1 MEELEGKVAVV
12 SGAARGQGLAIVR
25 RLAAAGARIIG
36 GDVLTG
42 ELAAVGEELG
52 QAAVVGHLDVR
63 EPSSWAALL
72 EDGIGAFGRLDILVN
87 NAGRLR
93 RMALDDETPEA
104 FEDIWRVNCLGA
116 LNGMQAAVP
125 HLRTAGGGAIV
136 NTLSTAALAAW
147 SSHGAYVSSKFALR
161 GLTKTAALEYAA
173 EGIRVNAVLP
183 GPIATPMVLGNEDD
197 PHARRRLSGTPI
209 GRMGEPEE
217 VAELVCYLVSDRAS
231 FVTGAEVTIDGGST
245 AGTLLP
251 RA

>member
-1 MEELEGKVAVV
+1 M
-12 SGAARGQGLAIVR
+12 
-25 RLAAAGARIIG
+25 
-36 GDVLTG
+36 LTD

-52 QAAVVGHLDVR
+52 HAAVVGHLDVR
-63 EPSSWAALL
+63 EPASWAALL
-72 EDGIGAFGRLDILVN
+72 EDGIGGFGRLDILVN

-125 HLRTAGGGAIV
+125 HIRRAGGGAIV

-147 SSHGAYVSSKFALR
+147 SFHGAYVSSKFALR

-183 GPIATPMVLGNEDD
+183 GPIATPMVLTDEDRQ
-197 PHARRRLSGTPI
+197 ARRRLSATPM

-245 AGTLLP
+245 AGILVP
-251 RA
+251 RG

>member
-1 MEELEGKVAVV
+1 VTHGELEGRVALV

-36 GDVLTG
+36 GDVLTD
-42 ELAAVGEELG
+42 ELAAVGDELG
-52 QAAVVGHLDVR
+52 QAVVVGHLDVR
-63 EPSSWAALL
+63 EPASWAALL
-72 EDGIGAFGRLDILVN
+72 EDGIGEFGRLDILVN

-93 RMALDDETPEA
+93 RVPLDEETPEG

-116 LNGMQAAVP
+116 FNGMQAAVP
-125 HLRTAGGGAIV
+125 HIRKAGGGAIV
-136 NTLSTAALAAW
+136 NTLSTAALGAW
-147 SSHGAYVSSKFALR
+147 SFHGAYVSSKFALR

-173 EGIRVNAVLP
+173 ERIRVNAVLP
-183 GPIATPMVLGNEDD
+183 GPIATPMVLTSED
-197 PHARRRLSGTPI
+197 PQARRRLSATPLA
-209 GRMGEPEE
+209 RMGEPEE

-251 RA
+251 R